1 MCLTEQLG
9 HFCLTE
15 ESPPAE
21 SRIHIYRRHVR
32 RKISR
37 NLEGAFPL
45 AYHILSQEQ
54 WDEMVDRFLAEDPCS
69 SPFFW
74 QVPKFFVQFAK
85 KKGYAERFHIPYL
98 EDLLDFEW
106 LEIEMFMM
114 PNESEQTRIVTYSYP
129 VFEKNPREKGVYHL
143 YAFRHPKTKEV
154 HFVRITPFY
163 HRVLELLKECSEEEA
178 LVKAAEEC
186 NVDAEKALIKG
197 KKFLQSATLYFSKT
211 INKVEDHYAYND
223 VRDDCSS

>member
-1 MCLTEQLG
+1 MSLPHLVEQICQL
-9 HFCLTE
+9 
-15 ESPPAE
+15 P
-21 SRIHIYRRHVR
+21 IYLKHVR

-37 NLEGAFPL
+37 NLEQAFPL
-45 AYHILSQEQ
+45 THHLLSHEQ
-54 WDEMVDRFLAEDPCS
+54 WDEMVDHFLADEPCS

-85 KKGYAERFHIPYL
+85 SKGYANRFNIPHL

-114 PNESEQTRIVTYSYP
+114 PNQSDETRIVTYSYP
-129 VFEKNPREKGVYHL
+129 VFEKKPIEKGVYHL

-163 HRVLELLKECSEEEA
+163 RRVIELLKECSEEEA
-178 LVKAAEEC
+178 LIKAAKEF
-186 NVDAEKALIKG
+186 NVDTEKALIKG
-197 KKFLQSATLYFSKT
+197 KKFLASHA
-211 INKVEDHYAYND
+211 
-223 VRDDCSS
+223 